1 MRAPRLIDASLAC
14 YPQWWRDVYG
24 DEIRRITHDLAADG
38 SSELGL
44 AADLVRGAFTARL
57 RGTAMPR
64 RRELWATRTRVSV
77 AVATLPWL
85 VVVPFLLLSMSG
97 SSEQTI
103 SAATLA
109 DPVTRVSTYAY
120 EVMQLA
126 LIVSF
131 CAMAA
136 GWGALAGGV
145 RRAPHPHRRHLTLL
159 AYVPLMSFLAV
170 LGLFVARVTQL
181 PNEFTSHGGP
191 LIPLDGNPAAAH
203 ALLVALWAVLV
214 GGVVVSVWSLAVVTK
229 HADLPIL
236 YLRSGKRMAT
246 FTALSLALMA
256 VSAVVGAVAAAY
268 HGHPI
273 PSLDNFF
280 DSGHYAGGQYP
291 VELPGWRLAAVPLT
305 AAAVVSLTGWRV
317 ARRAWRITVSLTDP
331 A

>member
-1 MRAPRLIDASLAC
+1 MRAPRLIEASLAC
-14 YPQWWRDVYG
+14 YPAWWRDVYG
-24 DEIRRITHDLAADG
+24 EEIRRITQDLAADG
-38 SSELGL
+38 RSEIRL
-44 AADLVRGAFTARL
+44 AGDLLRGALTTRM

-64 RRELWATRTRVSV
+64 RPELWATRTRVSV

-85 VVVPFLLLSMSG
+85 VVVPFVLAAMTGQSLR
-97 SSEQTI
+97 TI

-109 DPVTRVSTYAY
+109 DPTTRISTYAY

-126 LIVSF
+126 LLVSF

-145 RRAPHPHRRHLTLL
+145 RRARRPRRRHLVLL
-159 AYVPLMSFLAV
+159 SYVPLVSFLAV
-170 LGLFVARVTQL
+170 LGLFIARVTQL

-203 ALLVALWAVLV
+203 ALLIALWLVLV
-214 GGVVVSVWSLAVVTK
+214 TGVLASVWSLALVTK
-229 HADLPIL
+229 HAEMPML
-236 YLRSGKRMAT
+236 YVRSGKRMAT

-273 PSLDNFF
+273 PSMDNFLYT
-280 DSGHYAGGQYP
+280 GKYIGGRYP
-291 VELPGWRLAAVPLT
+291 VELPGWWLAAVPLN
-305 AAAVVSLTGWRV
+305 AAAVVSLAGWRV
-317 ARRAWRITVSLTDP
+317 ARRAWVTTVTLTGP